1 MYNELCSSQKP
12 LLKNNWEIWCT
23 RGEHWVRWMLL
34 ALILAPFKHCDA
46 LYGVWNTALVPS
58 PSGQCKGLLDLWSWG
73 GKSSSVRM
81 NGEKGLVEEAGLG
94 QHEQKTHV
102 LGLRWEMISPSMHG
116 FQGSV
121 FHASSHCDAVFSVFW
136 DTDPS
141 PSTPGLWAN
150 PESANF
156 SHTHRRI
163 GMAGARW
170 LVCGWVSC
178 SQHSQV
184 VSCVLAGP
192 STRSECWWL
201 IMLWRDLRSIW
212 KCHMTHV

>member
-12 LLKNNWEIWCT
+12 LLKNNWETWCT

-102 LGLRWEMISPSMHG
+102 LGLRWEMMSPSMRG

-141 PSTPGLWAN
+141 TCPTATAHPHPHQGCGQTQKVPTFPIPIDVLGWLGPGGWHVDGFHAVSTPKSLAVSWQVPAHVLN
-150 PESANF
+150 
-156 SHTHRRI
+156 
-163 GMAGARW
+163 AG
-170 LVCGWVSC
+170 GW
-178 SQHSQV
+178 
-184 VSCVLAGP
+184 
-192 STRSECWWL
+192 
-201 IMLWRDLRSIW
+201 
-212 KCHMTHV
+212 